1 MKVKIN
7 GETKQIDVMNL
18 KELIEDYGLN
28 PNRIVVEYNGAIPSK
43 EEYEKIIIKENDII
57 ELIHFVGGG

>member
-7 GETKQIDVMNL
+7 GETKQIDLMNL

-28 PNRIVVEYNGAIPSK
+28 PNRIVVEYNGEIPSK